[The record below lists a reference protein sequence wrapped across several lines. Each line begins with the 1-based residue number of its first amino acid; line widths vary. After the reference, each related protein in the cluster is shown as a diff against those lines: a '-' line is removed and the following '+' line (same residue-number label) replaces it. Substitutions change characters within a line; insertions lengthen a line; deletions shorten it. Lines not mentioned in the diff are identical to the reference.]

1 MTPEEI
7 KKAKKREYNKK
18 YNARLKKAPKMNG
31 QASSP
36 FRFCPCCGTNIEE
49 LVLAHALLTAKRK

>member
-7 KKAKKREYNKK
+7 KKAKKLEYNKK
-18 YNARLKKAPKMNG
+18 YNARLKVAKKVHP
-31 QASSP
+31 SSA